1 MISSREEAMAGMSA
15 AAFGQAGR
23 VARAG
28 CAALVACFIAGCH
41 GGGDGSDTASPSAGQ
56 QINVSPAN
64 VSFSA
69 AAPGSPL
76 PPAQT
81 VLVTLVPN
89 SGTLFFRVVVTGTA
103 VLSVDNV
110 TMQGPTQA
118 RITIRP
124 ALPSVLLT
132 GKHASVITVLVCN
145 TDVNCSGPQVA
156 GSPVTINVAY
166 QVGTATPP
174 PESLAPSVGAAGVA
188 GDVVLRGSGFA
199 SVNSVT
205 FGGTPAISVTA
216 MSDSEI
222 RATYPAL
229 APGLKLISLNGGAVA
244 FGQALTLVPA
254 GAVAPAT
261 LPYPVAPQ
269 NVRGLAYDAVNEAL
283 FVGSGSSNPALNQV
297 LRYAF
302 TGGVWQVPPV
312 LQPAV
317 TVPNLRNL
325 ALSLDGAKL
334 LAMTDQATV
343 ELNPA
348 TLGTQAT
355 TPRTENGGT
364 TGDAFLKGIVATNDG
379 QAFIVSSPSSGVG
392 LSQHWLYAVA
402 VPRTFSGPF
411 NSYFLPEVG
420 GPDNGTRAVIVQ
432 GGAPTVVQ
440 QYSAFTGLVSN
451 TSLTLAHFH
460 PVAGRVENINL
471 PAFDRNGNRMLV
483 PGVSGATFHAVYD
496 ANFDELGRVP
506 SGDLIAGTPVNTA
519 AYAISPDGTRAYIL
533 QIGAGVCR
541 VRAFDLTTPP
551 GPGVQFQ
558 EVTVTGFPIN
568 LLPNCPANAF
578 DTPIRMLLSP
588 PGDTLFIAGNQFIRV
603 VPVP

>member
-1 MISSREEAMAGMSA
+1 MSPLARTGA
-15 AAFGQAGR
+15 A
-23 VARAG
+23 V
-28 CAALVACFIAGCH
+28 LTACFIAGCH
-41 GGGDGSDTASPSAGQ
+41 GGGDDSGTASASAGQ

-69 AAPGSPL
+69 SAPGSPL
-76 PPAQT
+76 PAPQT
-81 VLVTLVPN
+81 VLVTLTPN
-89 SGTLFFRVVVTGTA
+89 SGTLFFHVVITGTA

-132 GKHASVITVLVCN
+132 GRHASTITVLVCN

-166 QVGTATPP
+166 QVGTVTPP
-174 PESLAPSVGAAGVA
+174 LPESLAPSVGAAGVA
-188 GDVVLRGSGFA
+188 GDVVLRGSGLG
-199 SVNSVT
+199 SVTSVT
-205 FGGTPAISVTA
+205 FGGTPAISVA
-216 MSDSEI
+216 ASDSEI

-229 APGLKLISLNGGAVA
+229 APGVKVISLNGGAVP
-244 FGQALTLVPA
+244 FSQSLTLVGA

-261 LPYPVAPQ
+261 LPYPAAPQ
-269 NVRGLAYDAVNEAL
+269 NMRGLAYDAVNEAL

-302 TGGVWQVPPV
+302 ILGTWQVPPV

-334 LAMTDQATV
+334 LAITDQATV

-348 TLGTQAT
+348 TLATQAT
-355 TPRTENGGT
+355 TPRTENLGT

-379 QAFIVSSPSSGVG
+379 QAFIVSSTSSGVG

-402 VPRTFSGPF
+402 ARSFAGPF

-432 GGAPTVVQ
+432 GGVPTVVQ

-451 TSLTLAHFH
+451 TSLTLAHSH
-460 PVAGRVENINL
+460 PVTGRVENINL

-496 ANFDELGRVP
+496 ANFGELGRVP
-506 SGDLIAGTPVNTA
+506 SGDLTATTA
-519 AYAISPDGTRAYIL
+519 AYAISPDGARAYIL
-533 QIGAGVCR
+533 QIAPASVCR

-551 GPGVQFQ
+551 GPGAQFQ
-558 EVTVTGFPIN
+558 EVTIAGFPVN
-568 LLPNCPANAF
+568 LLPNCPASAF
-578 DTPIRMLLSP
+578 DTPIRILLSP
-588 PGDTLFIAGNQFIRV
+588 PGDTLFIAGDRFIRV